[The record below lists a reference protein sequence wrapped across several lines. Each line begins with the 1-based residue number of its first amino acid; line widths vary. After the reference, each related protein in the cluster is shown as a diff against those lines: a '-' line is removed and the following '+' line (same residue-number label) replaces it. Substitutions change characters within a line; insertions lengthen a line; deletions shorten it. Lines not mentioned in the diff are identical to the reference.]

1 MIDQDSQGVDPVG
14 DPFAVLG
21 VARSLDVSP
30 SQVAAAHLRASARVH
45 PDRARDA
52 IERDRLV
59 RESAVLGNAKR
70 VLQDPVLRAEALLRL
85 AGVPTMEVP
94 LSPLFLMETLELRES
109 IESAAAGA
117 DGAILGALRAQVEA
131 LQRAAMDDLRTA
143 LGAHCQ
149 PGRAVGDAD
158 AARSARAA
166 LARLRYAARMVARL
180 EEAL

>member
-1 MIDQDSQGVDPVG
+1 MIARDSHGDDPVD

-21 VARSLDVSP
+21 VARSLELTASE
-30 SQVAAAHLRASARVH
+30 VAAAHLRASARVH

-59 RESAVLGNAKR
+59 RESAVIGNAKR
-70 VLQDPVLRAEALLRL
+70 VLQDPVLRAEVLLRL
-85 AGVPTMEVP
+85 AGVPAVEVP

-117 DGAILGALRAQVEA
+117 DGASLGALRAQVEA
-131 LQRAAMDDLRTA
+131 LQRAALADLRAALTA
-143 LGAHCQ
+143 LGP
-149 PGRAVGDAD
+149 PGRPAGDPG
-158 AARSARAA
+158 AASGARAA

-180 EEAL
+180 DEAL